1 MKGLIEGKR
10 KAIMGFGILL
20 LVLLMV
26 VGCSTSNLKVGY
38 ISSGVGNTFTA
49 SYYYFDGMESRNI
62 KGEPG
67 EIITISY
74 NSEVKKGNLEMKIE
88 SPTGEVYPL
97 PTDLNSEEMMEI
109 KVDQTGTYRLIIM
122 GEGTR
127 GSFSVAWSAI

>member
-1 MKGLIEGKR
+1 MEKLNKGKR
-10 KAIMGFGILL
+10 KAIIGFGILL
-20 LVLLMV
+20 IVLLMV

-38 ISSGVGNTFTA
+38 VASGVGNTYTA

-67 EIITISY
+67 EIITISF
-74 NSEVKKGNLEMKIE
+74 NSEVKKGNLEMKIQ

-97 PTDLNSEEMMEI
+97 PTDLNSEEMVEI
-109 KVDQTGTYRLIIM
+109 KVDQTGTYQLIIM
-122 GEGTR
+122 GERTR